1 MTQPISTQTNASLRI
16 DHLRLSSYR
25 CFADLEFSFHPSLTV
40 LVANNGQGKTA
51 VLDAVATALGPFV
64 GAFDDGKDRAF
75 DRDDIR
81 LLQAGTGNRMESAH
95 GGVTLEAT
103 GLVGY
108 HAGSW
113 KRQLAG
119 PKSRTTRKDAQVLIE
134 FGKKLQREVRQEV
147 EMQQQHG
154 EEVTT
159 GTCLPI
165 VAYYPTDRLW
175 NLRRVPYKPLPRT
188 SRMVGYTHCLESGS
202 DFHLMAEWFRYWS
215 YSALERR
222 HKALQ
227 ENRKPHPSE
236 PDHALEVVRNAINLC
251 LKPSGWGD
259 MDFSIERQEIVARH
273 PQHGELPIAMLSDGI
288 RSMLTLV
295 ADIAFRTVKLNP
307 NLGPFAATETDGVV
321 LIDEVDMHLHP
332 AWQQT
337 VLASLREAF
346 PRIQFIVTTH
356 SPQVL
361 TSVPVEC
368 IRLLQ
373 RDVEIDT
380 GKPLTTVH
388 EFHVQTQGVASST
401 ILAEVMGTDP
411 VPDVEP
417 AHWLS
422 QYKALIEQ
430 GEDDIA
436 EAEELKQKLVDH
448 FGENHPLLLECERL
462 IRLQSFRATLQAKK
476 PASPRDGGS

>member
-1 MTQPISTQTNASLRI
+1 MTHQASTPISASLRI
-16 DHLRLSSYR
+16 DQLRLTNYR
-25 CFADLEFSFHPSLTV
+25 CFADLAISFDPALTV

-51 VLDAVATALGPFV
+51 VLDAIATALGPFV

-75 DRDDIR
+75 ERDDIR
-81 LLQAGTGNRMESAH
+81 LLRAGDGNRMELAD
-95 GGVTLEAT
+95 GGVTLDAT
-103 GLVGY
+103 GLVDY
-108 HAGSW
+108 QSASW

-119 PKSRTTRKDAQVLIE
+119 PKSRTTRKDAQSLTSA
-134 FGKKLQREVRQEV
+134 GKKLQSQVRQET
-147 EMQQQHG
+147 EAL
-154 EEVTT
+154 TT

-202 DFHLMAEWFRYWS
+202 DYHLMAEWFRYWS

-222 HKALQ
+222 LKAQQ
-227 ENRKPHPSE
+227 ENRNPYTSE
-236 PDHALEVVRNAINLC
+236 PDFALEAVRNAINLC
-251 LKPSGWGD
+251 LSPSGWGD
-259 MDFSIERQEIVARH
+259 MDFSIDRQEIVACH

-307 NLGPFAATETDGVV
+307 NLGPMAATETDGIV

-337 VLASLREAF
+337 VLASLKEAF

-361 TSVPVEC
+361 TSVSAEC

-373 RDVEIDT
+373 RDVDADS
-380 GKPLTTVH
+380 GKQKTVVR

-411 VPDVEP
+411 IPDVEP

-422 QYKALIEQ
+422 EYKALIEQ
-430 GEDDIA
+430 DLNETPDSSA
-436 EAEELKQKLVDH
+436 LRSKLEDH
-448 FGENHPLLLECERL
+448 FGKAHPLLLECDRL
-462 IRLQSFRATLQAKK
+462 IRLQSFRKTLEAKK
-476 PASPRDGGS
+476 VASSPDGGS

>member
-1 MTQPISTQTNASLRI
+1 MTHPTSTSTNARLRI
-16 DHLRLSSYR
+16 DELRLTNYR
-25 CFADLEFSFHPSLTV
+25 CFADLAISFDPGLTV

-75 DRDDIR
+75 ERDDIR
-81 LLQAGTGNRMESAH
+81 LLRARTGNRMELAD

-103 GLVGY
+103 GVVGY
-108 HAGSW
+108 QAESW

-119 PKSRTTRKDAQVLIE
+119 PKSRTTRKDAQALTG
-134 FGKKLQREVRQEV
+134 FGKKLQREVRQGVEV
-147 EMQQQHG
+147 QQEG
-154 EEVTT
+154 ETPTT
-159 GTCLPI
+159 GTCLPL

-175 NLRRVPYKPLPRT
+175 NIRRLPYKKLPRT

-202 DFHLMAEWFRYWS
+202 DFHLMADWFRYWS
-215 YSALERR
+215 INSLNRR
-222 HKALQ
+222 LKAQQ
-227 ENRKPHPSE
+227 EGEAILPSE
-236 PDHALEVVRNAINLC
+236 FDDALEVVRGAINLC

-259 MDFSIERQEIVARH
+259 MDFSIEREEIVARH
-273 PQHGELPIAMLSDGI
+273 PLHGELPVAMLSDGI

-295 ADIAFRTVKLNP
+295 ADIAFRMVKLNP
-307 NLGPFAATETDGVV
+307 NLGPYAATETDGIV

-337 VLASLREAF
+337 VLTSLREAF
-346 PRIQFIVTTH
+346 PRIQLVVTTH

-361 TSVPVEC
+361 TSVPSEC

-373 RDVEIDT
+373 RDVDVDT
-380 GKPLTTVH
+380 GKSLTIVQG
-388 EFHVQTQGVASST
+388 FHAQTQGVASST

-430 GEDDIA
+430 GQDDTV
-436 EAEELKQKLVDH
+436 EARALKQRLVDH
-448 FGENHPLLLECERL
+448 FGQSHPLLLECERL

-476 PASPRDGGS
+476 PAIPRDGGS